1 MSCPGCCCGGQCK
14 ADTKDANTIEV
25 FKQAIAAHN
34 AAENDT
40 LEFVEIV
47 AVTKQVVAGFMF
59 RGVAKC
65 NKAGAVAEYE
75 VEVWQKPGGK
85 EIELKKCVAK

>member
-1 MSCPGCCCGGQCK
+1 MSCPGCCCGGQCQ
-14 ADTKDANTIEV
+14 ADPKEANTVEV
-25 FKQAIAAHN
+25 FKQAVAAHN
-34 AAENDT
+34 AAANDT

-47 AVTKQVVAGFMF
+47 SVTKQVVSGFMF

-65 NKAGAVAEYE
+65 TKDGVAAEYE
-75 VEVWQKPGGK
+75 IDVWQKAGGK